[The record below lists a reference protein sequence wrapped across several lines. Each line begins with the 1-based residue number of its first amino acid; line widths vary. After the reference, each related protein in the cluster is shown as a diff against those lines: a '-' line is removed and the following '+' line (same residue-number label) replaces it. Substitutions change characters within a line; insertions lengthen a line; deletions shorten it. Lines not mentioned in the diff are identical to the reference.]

1 MSQFFQPELVIQY
14 FPKILS
20 ALPITLG
27 IVIVATAIGLILGG
41 LIACIRVEKVPI
53 LTQLSSLF
61 VSFIR
66 GTPILVQL
74 YIVYYGIPAL
84 LQIIGVDVSNW
95 SKLIFIYITYG
106 LNTAAFQSETIRV
119 AILSIPEHQKE
130 AAIACGL
137 SQGQFYRQILFP
149 QMLKVALPSFA
160 TTTIALLQDT
170 SLAFTIGLIDVVGK
184 AKAIGAVTYH
194 TLEGYI
200 GAAIIFIVLS
210 FTLEQGFRILERVVQ
225 YERVAPL
232 SKPRL
237 VFFKKNTLPTGYKG
251 ENI

>member
-1 MSQFFQPELVIQY
+1 MTAFFQPELVLRY

-20 ALPITLG
+20 ALPVTLG
-27 IVIVATAIGLILGG
+27 IVAMATLIGLVLGG
-41 LIACIRVEKVPI
+41 IIAFIRIEKIPI
-53 LTQLSSLF
+53 LAPFSTVF
-61 VSFIR
+61 VSFTR

-84 LQIIGVDVSNW
+84 WQLVGVDVSNW
-95 SKLIFIYITYG
+95 SKLYFIYITYG
-106 LNTAAFQSETIRV
+106 LNTAAFQSETIRA
-119 AILSIPEHQKE
+119 AIMSIPEHQKE

-137 SQGQFYRQILFP
+137 SRYQFYRQILIP
-149 QMLKVALPSFA
+149 QMLKVALPSFG

-194 TLEGYI
+194 TLEGYV
-200 GAAIIFIVLS
+200 GAAVIFIVLS
-210 FTLEQGFRILERVVQ
+210 LVLEQVFQALEKVVQ
-225 YERVAPL
+225 YDRALAVV
-232 SKPRL
+232 KPRML
-237 VFFKKNTLPTGYKG
+237 FFKRPIGYKG

>member
-1 MSQFFQPELVIQY
+1 MTQFFQPQLIVQY

-20 ALPITLG
+20 ALPVTLG
-27 IVIVATAIGLILGG
+27 IVLMATGIGLVLGA
-41 LIACIRVEKVPI
+41 LIAFSRIEKVPI
-53 LTQLSSLF
+53 LAQISTVF

-84 LQIIGVDVSNW
+84 LQATGLDISNW
-95 SKLIFIYITYG
+95 NKLIFIYITYG
-106 LNTAAFQSETIRV
+106 LNTAAFQSETIRA

-137 SQGQFYRQILFP
+137 SRNQFYRKILFP
-149 QMLKVALPSFA
+149 QMLKIALPSFG

-210 FTLEQGFRILERVVQ
+210 IVLEQVFQVLEKTVQ
-225 YERVAPL
+225 YERTVQLA
-232 SKPRL
+232 KPRIL
-237 VFFKKNTLPTGYKG
+237 FFKKNSLSTGYKG